1 MLLLR
6 HNNLKYYIPAILW
19 SFVILFL
26 STKGGIN
33 LPASR
38 WDFITLDKVGHL
50 VVYGIF
56 CMLLLGAFTH
66 NQTLALEQK
75 WVIIALGISII
86 YGIGMEVIQYTF
98 FPGRFFEIPDIIA
111 NIIGSILGLYLFK
124 RFIHKNF

>member
-1 MLLLR
+1 
-6 HNNLKYYIPAILW
+6 LKYYIPAILW

-33 LPASR
+33 LPASW
-38 WDFITLDKVGHL
+38 WDFIALDKVGHL